1 MMTEQMEQLEKM
13 ITDKAIKIKDMVD
26 LVDAIVDLVYFGDV
40 PYLELR
46 QMPIQQKVTLNDE
59 CALVRQIRP
68 TNVTDREITMQKDWF
83 AKHLPF
89 WKMKRKKVSKFPI
102 GHNFLREYSVD
113 KYGNPTD
120 FCLSNSEEAR
130 QVLVQA
136 LEEKSCLLHS
146 YMNGLMAISNLL
158 LMGDVPFD
166 EITQM
171 PNFQK
176 MDFEREKN
184 ICGELIMLLKGEG
197 KLEIS
202 EKEKENAVAI
212 SNIKKMLESEY
223 GMKKL
228 D

>member
-1 MMTEQMEQLEKM
+1 MTEQMEQLEKM

-26 LVDAIVDLVYFGDV
+26 LVDAIVDLLGFGDV
-40 PYLELR
+40 PYMELC
-46 QMPIQQKVTLNDE
+46 QMPILSKVTLNDE
-59 CALVRQIRP
+59 CAFVRQIRP

-120 FCLSNSEEAR
+120 FYLSNSEEAH
-130 QVLVQA
+130 QVLFQA

-184 ICGELIMLLKGEG
+184 ICGELLMLLKGEG

-223 GMKKL
+223 KMKNL
-228 D
+228 

>member
-1 MMTEQMEQLEKM
+1 MTEQMEQLEDMVTK
-13 ITDKAIKIKDMVD
+13 KAIKIKEMVD
-26 LVDAIVDLVYFGDV
+26 LVDAIIDLLNFGDI

-46 QMPIQQKVTLNDE
+46 QMPILSTVTLNDE

-68 TNVTDREITMQKDWF
+68 TSVKNKEITMQKEWF

-89 WKMKRKKVSKFPI
+89 WKKKRKKVSKFSI
-102 GHNFLREYSVD
+102 GHKFLREYSVD
-113 KYGNPTD
+113 NHGNSTD
-120 FCLSNSEEAR
+120 FCLSNSKEAH
-130 QVLVQA
+130 QVLLHA
-136 LEEKSCLLHS
+136 LDEKGCLLHS

-171 PNFQK
+171 PSFQK
-176 MDFEREKN
+176 MNFEREKN

-202 EKEKENAVAI
+202 EKEKKNAVAI

-223 GMKKL
+223 GMKNL
-228 D
+228 